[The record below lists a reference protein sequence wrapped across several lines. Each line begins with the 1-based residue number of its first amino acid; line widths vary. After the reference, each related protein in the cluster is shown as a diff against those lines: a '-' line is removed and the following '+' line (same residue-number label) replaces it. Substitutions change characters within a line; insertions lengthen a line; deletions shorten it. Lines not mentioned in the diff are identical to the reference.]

1 LKTRRKDTFFRRYP
15 ENGLGAPPLLKNGI
29 GPMPKPR
36 TTTLY
41 NVEAIDDRKLSEK
54 ALKKAREVTQSAR
67 LSKSRFL
74 ADVSHEIRTPI
85 NAVIGFTDLLLD
97 TELDDTQN
105 EYVQSIKRS
114 GVVLLS
120 LVNDIL
126 DVTRI
131 DAGELVFEKIAFDP
145 ELLAHDVCDLVRHKI
160 GNRPLELLCRIDD
173 HLPTM
178 VIGDPLRFRQIIT
191 NLMAN
196 ALQFTEN
203 GEVELSIKLV
213 DETSSAIKLH
223 ASVRDTGIGIPE
235 EKQAFIFEPF
245 RQADNSTTRKFGGT
259 GLGLSICKRISNMMG
274 GDVRVVSR
282 PGEGSTFH
290 FTAWLEKCETVRP
303 RSAAPAS
310 LNGLRVL
317 IVDDST
323 SNVEILV
330 KILGAAGIAAASVQ
344 RGKDALPALQA
355 AMALETPF
363 DLCMIDALLP
373 DISGKAVADQ
383 IRAFGG
389 PLAHM
394 PLIALSGSM
403 GRDSQQ
409 CEKAGFTGF
418 LSKPVRRQ
426 NLMRVIERVAQ
437 HCGEAIGNRINPPEK
452 IHTQYSVRE
461 DLKHS
466 VRILL
471 AEDNPVNQQLT
482 RLMLEKA
489 GYRVTVV
496 GDGLEAVETYVAA
509 NDRFDLILMDL
520 QMPEMDGAHATR
532 NIRESGYENV
542 PVVAMTARVT
552 PGDREKCLQAGMNDY
567 LTKPISR
574 ESVFKM
580 IEKYVIDKATL

>member
-1 LKTRRKDTFFRRYP
+1 
-15 ENGLGAPPLLKNGI
+15 
-29 GPMPKPR
+29 MPKPR
-36 TTTLY
+36 TTTIY
-41 NVEAIDDRKLSEK
+41 NVEAIDDRTLSEK
-54 ALKKAREVTQSAR
+54 ALKKAREVTETAR

-97 TELDDTQN
+97 TELNDTQN

-131 DAGELVFEKIAFDP
+131 DAGELIFEKIAFDP

-178 VIGDPLRFRQIIT
+178 VMGDPLRFRQVIT

-203 GEVELSIKLV
+203 GEVELSIKPV
-213 DETSSAIKLH
+213 DETSSSIKLH
-223 ASVRDTGIGIPE
+223 ASVRDTGIGIPD

-245 RQADNSTTRKFGGT
+245 RQADSSTTRKFGGT

-310 LNGLRVL
+310 LKGLRVL
-317 IVDDST
+317 IVDDSA

-330 KILGAAGIAAASVQ
+330 KILGTAGIVAASVQ

-355 AMALETPF
+355 AMTLGTPF

-373 DISGKAVADQ
+373 DINGKAVADQ

-389 PLAHM
+389 ALAKM

-409 CEKAGFTGF
+409 CENAGFTGF

-426 NLMRVIERVAQ
+426 KLMRMIERVAQ
-437 HCGEAIGNRINPPEK
+437 NCGDAIGTRINPPEK

-471 AEDNPVNQQLT
+471 AEDNPVNQKLT

-509 NDRFDLILMDL
+509 HDSFDLILMDL
-520 QMPEMDGAHATR
+520 QMPEMDGADATR
-532 NIRESGYENV
+532 KIRESGYENV
-542 PVVAMTARVT
+542 PVVAMTAQVT
-552 PGDREKCLQAGMNDY
+552 PGNRDKCLQAGMNDY
-567 LTKPISR
+567 LTKPINR
-574 ESVFKM
+574 ESVFKI
-580 IEKYVIDKATL
+580 IEKYIIDSAT